1 MSKGQIYGFI
11 MSYVAIAIAS
21 LITIALIAR
30 CYGVHTASNCPF
42 KAVKTAQDGQ
52 SPTVDPNATNRLARD
67 IIDSFFHSCYVQN
80 IYEAQK
86 RLKEQGF
93 YKGKVDGKWG
103 SLLQDRAYC
112 DYCAVKAIKEEV
124 ETPKTIT
131 PSTKFGFPSDY
142 LLKLKGKP

>member
-52 SPTVDPNATNRLARD
+52 SPTVDPN
-67 IIDSFFHSCYVQN
+67 YVQN